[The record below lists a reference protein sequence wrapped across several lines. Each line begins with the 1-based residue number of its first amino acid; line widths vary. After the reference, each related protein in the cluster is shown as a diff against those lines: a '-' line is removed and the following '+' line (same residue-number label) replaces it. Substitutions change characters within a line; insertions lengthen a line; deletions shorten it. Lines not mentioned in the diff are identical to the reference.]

1 MTMIKIVIARES
13 SGRGMTVAI
22 YLALHNQWI
31 AQAKLFILVLCCWA
45 KIEVKMP
52 FSINQLFD

>member
-45 KIEVKMP
+45 KIEV
-52 FSINQLFD
+52 